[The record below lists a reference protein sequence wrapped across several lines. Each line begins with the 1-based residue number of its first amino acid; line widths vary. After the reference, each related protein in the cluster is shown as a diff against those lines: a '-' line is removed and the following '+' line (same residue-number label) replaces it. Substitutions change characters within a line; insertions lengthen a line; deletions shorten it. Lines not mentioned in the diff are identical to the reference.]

1 MDFTLFELGS
11 TTLFGISAKTA
22 FFFFYAKLPAIN
34 QEDFN
39 MQFEEY
45 LQQFEIPEDS
55 PLNNSVTRKYIKR
68 MNDLRDEFRNHFY
81 SSLSQTV
88 DQYKNLNSIKVN
100 EYLKLIE
107 ENKLELER
115 LKLIIQPECVKNI
128 NKSTNQEYDYVL
140 YRGYWVEWNFKK
152 RLKFSV
158 SLGRV
163 TDVMSGSKIKE
174 EFKLVGEQA
183 IREKLIEEYNKYYTE
198 R

>member
-1 MDFTLFELGS
+1 MDITFLELGA
-11 TTLFGISAKTA
+11 TTLLGISAKTA
-22 FFFFYAKLPAIN
+22 FFFFFMHPAIS
-34 QEDFN
+34 QEDFD

-45 LQQFEIPEDS
+45 LQQFEIPDDS
-55 PLNNSVTRKYIKR
+55 PLVNSSPRKYVKR
-68 MNDLRDEFRNHFY
+68 INSLKDDFRKHYY
-81 SSLSQTV
+81 SALSETV
-88 DQYKNLNSIKVN
+88 DQYNHINPIKVN
-100 EYLKLIE
+100 EYLKLFE

-128 NKSTNQEYDYVL
+128 NKSANQEYDYVL

-152 RLKFSV
+152 KLKFSV

-174 EFKLVGEQA
+174 EFKQVGEQA
-183 IREKLIEEYNKYYTE
+183 IREKLIEEYNKYYPG

>member
-1 MDFTLFELGS
+1 MDITLFELGA
-11 TTLFGISAKTA
+11 TTLFVISAKTA

-34 QEDFN
+34 PEDFN
-39 MQFEEY
+39 KQFEEY
-45 LQQFEIPEDS
+45 MQQFEIPEDS
-55 PLNNSVTRKYIKR
+55 PLNNSVTRKYLKR
-68 MNDLRDEFRNHFY
+68 MKDLREEFRNHFY

-88 DQYKNLNSIKVN
+88 DQYKNLNPIKVN

-128 NKSTNQEYDYVL
+128 NKSTNKEYDYVL

-152 RLKFSV
+152 KLKFSV

-174 EFKLVGEQA
+174 EFKQVGEQA
-183 IREKLIEEYNKYYTE
+183 IREKLIEEYNKYYPE

>member
-1 MDFTLFELGS
+1 MDITLFELGA
-11 TTLFGISAKTA
+11 TAFFGISAKTA
-22 FFFFYAKLPAIN
+22 FFFFYANLPAIN

-55 PLNNSVTRKYIKR
+55 PFNNSVTRKYINR
-68 MNDLRDEFRNHFY
+68 MNDLREEFRNHFY
-81 SSLSQTV
+81 STLSQTV
-88 DQYKNLNSIKVN
+88 DQYKNLNPIKVN

-128 NKSTNQEYDYVL
+128 NKSANQEYDYVL

-152 RLKFSV
+152 KLKFSV

-174 EFKLVGEQA
+174 EFKQVGEQA
-183 IREKLIEEYNKYYTE
+183 IREKLIEEYNKYYPE